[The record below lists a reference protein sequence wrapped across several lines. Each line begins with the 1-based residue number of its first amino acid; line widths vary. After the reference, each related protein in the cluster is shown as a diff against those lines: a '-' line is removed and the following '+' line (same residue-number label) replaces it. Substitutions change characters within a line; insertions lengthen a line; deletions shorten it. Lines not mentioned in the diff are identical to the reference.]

1 MQNYFRF
8 LHRNEEVKKHSS
20 SGGAFTAITDS
31 VIQQGGIVYGCILD
45 KNLKTV
51 HTRSHNYAGRN
62 LMRGSKYIQ
71 SNISG
76 IFLRVKEDLT
86 AGRLVCFSG
95 TPCEIKALKNYLEI
109 FKIDTM
115 KLLLVEVVC
124 HGVGSNKFF
133 EDYIS
138 CLEKKYRGK
147 ATEVNFR
154 AKHHKGQKQ
163 DMEVRFDNGRVYNA
177 SSTKFDWFYSVYLKD
192 VILRPS
198 CYECPFAKQERYAD
212 ITIADHWGYK
222 DDEAYSLV
230 VCNTEEGKCFVVCMD
245 GDLIKIDKSDV
256 HQPHMEHSCER
267 PRIRDDFWRKYLQ
280 NGYLAV
286 QTWIGNNT
294 ARGKVKDMA
303 ARIIYGLHLA
313 EPIKAII
320 KRK

>member
-1 MQNYFRF
+1 MNEKERLIKNTGLIALGNMGAKVISFILLPMYTSILSTEEYGTYDYIVALCAFLLPVVTLCMHEAMFRF
-8 LHRNEEVKKHSS
+8 IIESKDDNDRFKNVISHAFVAVFVGILGLSFVTIFVGLVFEVSYYLYFLIYLI
-20 SGGAFTAITDS
+20 ANILYIFS
-31 VIQQGGIVYGCILD
+31 V
-45 KNLKTV
+45 NL
-51 HTRSHNYAGRN
+51 
-62 LMRGSKYIQ
+62 L
-71 SNISG
+71 
-76 IFLRVKEDLT
+76 
-86 AGRLVCFSG
+86 
-95 TPCEIKALKNYLEI
+95 
-109 FKIDTM
+109 
-115 KLLLVEVVC
+115 
-124 HGVGSNKFF
+124 
-133 EDYIS
+133 
-138 CLEKKYRGK
+138 RGK
-147 ATEVNFR
+147 GEMQAYAVISSCKNIL
-154 AKHHKGQKQ
+154 QIVLNV
-163 DMEVRFDNGRVYNA
+163 VRFDNGKAYNA

-212 ITIADHWGYK
+212 ITIADHWGHK

-230 VCNTEEGKCFVVCMD
+230 VCNTEKGKCFVVCMD

>member
-8 LHRNEEVKKHSS
+8 LHRKEEVKKHSS

-45 KNLKTV
+45 KNLKAL
-51 HTRSHNYAGRN
+51 HIRSHDYTGRN

-76 IFLRVKEDLT
+76 IFSGVKEDLT

-133 EDYIS
+133 KDYIS
-138 CLEKKYRGK
+138 YLEKKYRGK
-147 ATEVNFR
+147 ATKVNFR

-163 DMEVRFDNGRVYNA
+163 DMEVRFDNGTDSA
-177 SSTKFDWFYSVYLKD
+177 A
-192 VILRPS
+192 IRPS
-198 CYECPFAKQERYAD
+198 ARRNKA
-212 ITIADHWGYK
+212 T
-222 DDEAYSLV
+222 V
-230 VCNTEEGKCFVVCMD
+230 TEFLDQCRGAR
-245 GDLIKIDKSDV
+245 
-256 HQPHMEHSCER
+256 R
-267 PRIRDDFWRKYLQ
+267 PP
-280 NGYLAV
+280 V
-286 QTWIGNNT
+286 
-294 ARGKVKDMA
+294 
-303 ARIIYGLHLA
+303 
-313 EPIKAII
+313 
-320 KRK
+320 